1 MRAAGTDA
9 ASAQMLYDDF
19 AAFVASNKPGDI
31 GAPTQAP
38 GVIGI

>member
-1 MRAAGTDA
+1 MQAAGTDA
-9 ASAQMLYDDF
+9 ASAQKLYDDF
-19 AAFVASNKPGDI
+19 TSFVADNKPNDL